1 VLSKTKTIA
10 LTLIA
15 GMALLV
21 AQDKPAA
28 PQKVAKDQAEAD
40 LINGM
45 AKEPDPAKRLATL
58 DKWSKD
64 YPETAFADERQQ
76 AYLQTYAQMQDC
88 KNASKMA
95 REVLSKNPS
104 HDLSL
109 RIIIGCIYA
118 MKSPDATEMDS
129 AEKAGSYIVEHPT
142 KAADNNMSP
151 QDWDTFVNVNAR
163 NVPAFLDFTVR
174 KDDAKSEGDMKKILQ
189 ADPTDALVSYWLATV
204 LFGQREKKPENQ
216 PPAIFEYARAGLYDG
231 PHATDATTK
240 KAALAR
246 AQSYYKAYHGSDEG
260 WDKLAA
266 LAKANSLPPDGF
278 TIKSKNEL
286 DVEAAEAQAKIDAA
300 DPINALWRK
309 IKEGLTSGSEA
320 AFWEQL
326 KDSGIPSADGSQK
339 FKGKLVSQTA
349 KTLVI
354 DYRDPKGDITLTFAM
369 PLRGKMEPGAELE
382 FWGTVKAYQ
391 KDPYMLTLEIA
402 DPKTDLVGW
411 KPVAAPPP
419 AVKKGGPAGVKKK
432 AQ

>member
-1 VLSKTKTIA
+1 MLSTTKKIV

-21 AQDKPAA
+21 AQDKP
-28 PQKVAKDQAEAD
+28 PKVAKDQAEAD
-40 LINGM
+40 LINGL
-45 AKEPDPAKRLATL
+45 AKEPDPAKRLAAL
-58 DKWSKD
+58 DKWTKD
-64 YPETAFADERQQ
+64 YPDTAFADERQQ
-76 AYLQTYAQMQDC
+76 AYLQTYAQMGNC
-88 KNASKMA
+88 KAASKTA
-95 REVLSKNPS
+95 REVLAKNPS

-109 RIIIGCIYA
+109 RIIIGCIYSPT

-129 AEKAGSYIVEHPT
+129 AEKAASYILEHPT
-142 KAADNNMSP
+142 KAADNTMSA

-163 NVPAFLDFTVR
+163 NVPAYLDFNVR
-174 KDDAKSEGDMKKILQ
+174 KDDAKSEADMKKILQ
-189 ADPTDALVSYWLATV
+189 ADPTDGLVSYWLATV
-204 LFGQREKKPENQ
+204 LFGQRQAKPENQ

-231 PHATDATTK
+231 PHAADAATK

-266 LAKANSLPPDGF
+266 LAKTNALPPADF
-278 TIKSKNEL
+278 SID
-286 DVEAAEAQAKIDAA
+286 DVNTVARKKQDEQDKIDAQ
-300 DPINALWRK
+300 DPVNALWRK
-309 IKEGLTSGSEA
+309 IKEGLTGPNEA
-320 AFWEQL
+320 AFAGEL
-326 KDSGIPSADGSQK
+326 KDSAIPSADGTQK
-339 FKGKLVSQTA
+339 FKGTLVSQTA

-354 DYRDPKGDITLTFAM
+354 NYRDPKGDITLTFTTT

-391 KDPYMLTLEIA
+391 KDPYMLTLDIA

-411 KPVAAPPP
+411 KPVAPP
-419 AVKKGGPAGVKKK
+419 ATPKKSGAAGVKKK